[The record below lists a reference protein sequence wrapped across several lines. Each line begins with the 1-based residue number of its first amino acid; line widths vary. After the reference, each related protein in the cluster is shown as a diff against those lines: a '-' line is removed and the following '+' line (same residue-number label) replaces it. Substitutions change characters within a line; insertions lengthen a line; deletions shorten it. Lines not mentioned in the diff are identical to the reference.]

1 MQLNK
6 ILFREMPDT
15 IKVDG
20 VEYQLYTDFRTWL
33 KAGHILS
40 KLNEKNGEE
49 ILFELCDLVV
59 FKYPDEGFALGD
71 SFIQGILDFYKG
83 YPKTDNELNEKKKEK
98 EKQKPKPP
106 DFDFYFDIEYIYCS
120 FMSFYGIR
128 LETVEFMHW
137 WEFLILFEGLMMSD
151 QTSMNF
157 VVGTRQRKI
166 NPKMSKEEK
175 ALLEKQKRQFALPQD
190 EETKEAQN
198 KLTDILGKKL
208 QSNKTE

>member
-1 MQLNK
+1 MNLDK
-6 ILFREMPDT
+6 ILFREMPDS
-15 IKVDG
+15 IRVNG
-20 VEYQLYTDFRTWL
+20 LEYQLYTDYRTWL

-40 KLNEKNGEE
+40 KLNDKNAEE
-49 ILFELCDLVV
+49 TLFEVCDLVV
-59 FKYPDEGFALGD
+59 FKYPEEGFVLGD
-71 SFIQGILDFYKG
+71 DFIQGVLDFYKG
-83 YPKTDNELNEKKKEK
+83 FPKTDNEAAEKKKEK
-98 EKQKPKPP
+98 DKANPKPP

-120 FMSFYGIR
+120 FLSFYGIR

-137 WEFLILFEGLMMSD
+137 WEFLVLFEGLMMSD

-190 EETKEAQN
+190 ENTKEAKN
-198 KLTDILGKKL
+198 NLTNILGKKK
-208 QSNKTE
+208 QQ